1 MVKGMRITKMLISLI
16 LVLVASDMQA
26 GLIKLGNNKAELKQL
41 DSLIQNDPN
50 VIKTKPIGRFNR
62 GIVNYKFIPKGH
74 KIFGVTA
81 SYSNYQSDN
90 SKALILLSDLN
101 YKFVSGRVNPFV
113 GYFIKDNV
121 MIGVKFGYNNM
132 LTNLENSSLDFD
144 GLDFS
149 IANVELK
156 ERMYTSSLL
165 HRSYVGLD
173 RGRRFGLFNETALSF
188 TNGNSSFS
196 RLQDGQPMITE
207 TSIVQMELGINPGVS
222 VFIMQNVSAE
232 MSFGIVGFN
241 YRKEKQTV
249 NNEDAGTFTSSGAN
263 FKISLLNI
271 NIGITV
277 CL

>member
-1 MVKGMRITKMLISLI
+1 MRIAKMLTCLI
-16 LVLVASDMQA
+16 FILVASGMQA
-26 GLIKLGNNKAELKQL
+26 SRSRTWNSKAELDQL
-41 DSLIQNDPN
+41 DSLMKHDPN

-62 GIVNYKFIPKGH
+62 GIVNYRFIPKGH

-90 SKALILLSDLN
+90 SKALIMLSNLD
-101 YKFVSGRVNPFV
+101 YKFISGKVNPFV
-113 GYFIKDNV
+113 GYFIRDNV

-132 LTNLENSSLDFD
+132 LTHLENSSLDFE

-156 ERMYTSSLL
+156 ERMYTTSLL

-196 RLQDGQPMITE
+196 RLQEGEPKITE
-207 TSIVQMELGINPGVS
+207 TSVVQLELGINPGVS